1 MKDRNRNI
9 EQSINMR
16 ILKIIKIDELQLKQ
30 TMNTIIK
37 QLILN
42 NTKSLVKRIAC
53 VEWLKSVNIDSD
65 ECK

>member
-53 VEWLKSVNIDSD
+53 VE
-65 ECK
+65 